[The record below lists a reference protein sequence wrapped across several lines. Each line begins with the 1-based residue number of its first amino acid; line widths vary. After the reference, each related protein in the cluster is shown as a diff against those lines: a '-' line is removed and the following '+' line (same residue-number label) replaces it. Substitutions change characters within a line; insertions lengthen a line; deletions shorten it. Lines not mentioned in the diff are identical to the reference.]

1 MVRLSHHIRRQ
12 QATNI
17 KPAIRL
23 AEKRETPLNHF
34 VTINFTHLEC
44 DEATVSDVFAAI
56 RERFGRWLRGG
67 SAKEKRRAAAFV
79 WVIENGGGH
88 LAAHWLVHVPD
99 SRRADFEARL
109 LGWVSKETGVAD
121 IEGTALDVKF
131 ARTPL
136 GAGKYMMKGI
146 DPAFAAFYGITH
158 VPQGQVHGK
167 RCGFSQSLGPSSCRR
182 ERTYYTQMRADR
194 RAVPMNGVGLAPAA
208 A

>member
-67 SAKEKRRAAAFV
+67 SAKEKRRAAA
-79 WVIENGGGH
+79 
-88 LAAHWLVHVPD
+88 LACA
-99 SRRADFEARL
+99 
-109 LGWVSKETGVAD
+109 VA
-121 IEGTALDVKF
+121 V
-131 ARTPL
+131 
-136 GAGKYMMKGI
+136 
-146 DPAFAAFYGITH
+146 
-158 VPQGQVHGK
+158 
-167 RCGFSQSLGPSSCRR
+167 
-182 ERTYYTQMRADR
+182 
-194 RAVPMNGVGLAPAA
+194 
-208 A
+208 